1 MKKKTQTSYWNLNKS
16 VIIISHI
23 ELFLVNNTLSMF
35 LFLMAT
41 DIHQLQ
47 ILHCEQQLKEVSPV
61 DLLVLGTFVD
71 ALQQTW

>member
-23 ELFLVNNTLSMF
+23 EFFLVNSTLSMF
-35 LFLMAT
+35 FLLMTT

-47 ILHCEQQLKEVSPV
+47 ILHCEQQLEEVSPV